1 MRKYMQS
8 TSHVELKIHIYR
20 HIVNLTQNK
29 KKTLKE
35 YQIYI
40 FYFICIHTHIPTIYV
55 YFCLYMLDIY
65 IHIFSISMRFVE
77 IQETFYFQT
86 DTVIQ
91 GHHLLGPSI
100 RSYQKYTKKV

>member
-40 FYFICIHTHIPTIYV
+40 FYFICM
-55 YFCLYMLDIY
+55 YMLDIY
-65 IHIFSISMRFVE
+65 TYI
-77 IQETFYFQT
+77 
-86 DTVIQ
+86 
-91 GHHLLGPSI
+91 
-100 RSYQKYTKKV
+100 